1 VIEHDDAVAGVAAI
15 MSRLATLLGKQV
27 LIAGTDPPVVGTV
40 GGFQLDQQRGIV
52 LEISG
57 HASVAVAELGSIRL
71 ALPGS
76 PLALPP
82 GGAS

>member
-1 VIEHDDAVAGVAAI
+1 MEHGDAVTAVVSL

-27 LIAGTDPPVVGTV
+27 LITGTEPLVVGTV
-40 GGFQLDQQRGIV
+40 GGFQLDQRRGIL

-57 HASVAVAELGSIRL
+57 HGVVAVAELGSIRL
-71 ALPGS
+71 ALPGQ

-82 GGAS
+82 AGVS